1 MALSFRSKVSVPEHV
16 LTRELDGELVILDLQ
31 SEGYLGLD
39 AVGTRIW
46 QLLGSCESIEAAYE
60 QLLAEYDVE
69 PEVLR
74 ADLTELLEDL
84 CERGLV
90 ELEGAGEGA

>member
-1 MALSFRSKVSVPEHV
+1 MTLCFDSKVQVPEHV

-31 SEGYLGLD
+31 SEAYLGLD
-39 AVGTRIW
+39 EVGTRIW
-46 QLLGSCESIEAAYE
+46 QLLGSCASIAAAYE
-60 QLLAEYDVE
+60 QLLEEYNVE

-74 ADLTELLEDL
+74 ADLTALLEEL

-90 ELEGAGEGA
+90 ELVAKPSL